1 MVKLNKGDLVYLH
14 PIHSAK
20 IANIKSKYCLFLEY
34 GQNTSCQQ
42 LTSLSKV
49 LIENRI
55 LQLPTSQIKK
65 VKSKNDTK
73 I

>member
-1 MVKLNKGDLVYLH
+1 MVELKKGDLVSLH
-14 PIHSAK
+14 PRYTEISK
-20 IANIKSKYCLFLEY
+20 IKSKFCLFLEY
-34 GQNTSCQQ
+34 GQNTSYQQ
-42 LTSLSKV
+42 LKSLSKV

-55 LQLPTSQIKK
+55 IQLPTSQIKK

>member
-1 MVKLNKGDLVYLH
+1 LVELNKGDLVSLH
-14 PIHSAK
+14 PRYTEISK
-20 IANIKSKYCLFLEY
+20 IKSKFCLFLEY
-34 GQNTSCQQ
+34 GQNTSFQQ
-42 LTSLSKV
+42 LKSLSKV

-55 LQLPTSQIKK
+55 IQLPTSQIKK

>member
-1 MVKLNKGDLVYLH
+1 MVELNIGDLVYLH
-14 PIHSAK
+14 PLYLEMTK
-20 IANIKSKYCLFLEY
+20 IKSKYCLFLEY
-34 GQNTSCQQ
+34 GQNTSYQQ
-42 LTSLSKV
+42 IKSLSKV
-49 LIENRI
+49 LIGNKI